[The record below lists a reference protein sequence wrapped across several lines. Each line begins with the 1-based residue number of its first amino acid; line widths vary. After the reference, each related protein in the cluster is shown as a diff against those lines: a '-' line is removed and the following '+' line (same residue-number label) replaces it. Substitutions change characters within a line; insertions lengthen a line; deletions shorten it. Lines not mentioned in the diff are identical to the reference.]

1 MSAEKPESR
10 KEPRARNRYTGRR
23 AQNLAWVRE
32 YLMAGLKGKQE
43 RGHVLNRE
51 SLIACK
57 YLLLMEGV
65 KVNDRLG
72 AERNAG
78 CAPKDR
84 AAKSVI
90 RMPKLAETLQ

>member
-1 MSAEKPESR
+1 MSAEKPESQ
-10 KEPRARNRYTGRR
+10 KEPRAWNRYTGKR
-23 AQNLAWVRE
+23 AQNVAWVRE
-32 YLMAGLKGKQE
+32 YLMAGLKAKQE

-57 YLLLMEGV
+57 YLLLMEGIR
-65 KVNDRLG
+65 VNDRLG
-72 AERNAG
+72 AERNSGRTAK
-78 CAPKDR
+78 A